1 MAATKEIHYFDSM
14 PDRGVSW
21 YAAHFEGVSHETAI
35 GEATPNYLS
44 DAGAAGRIAEL
55 LPDVRA
61 IAMLRNP
68 ADRAYS
74 AFQHGRSI
82 GREARSFRDA
92 LDDELDGRSATDPD
106 GRSLPPYIREGRY
119 GEQLQCLSMS
129 IPRDRIHVELFD
141 DLGGDPRAM
150 YQRVCAFL
158 GVSPE
163 PVPEIVGR
171 VVNGHQGFRSLRVR
185 RLTKRFPDR
194 FAWRTVER
202 TLGAINRRSAIYEPM
217 SGIERGL
224 LKDLYRED
232 IEALATWLGRD
243 LSAWLA

>member
-44 DAGAAGRIAEL
+44 NAGAAGRIAEL

-68 ADRAYS
+68 ADRAHS

-92 LDDELDGRSATDPD
+92 LDDELAGRSATDPD

-119 GEQLQCLSMS
+119 GEQLQRLSMS
-129 IPRDRIHVELFD
+129 IPRDRIHVELLD

-158 GVSPE
+158 GVATE

-171 VVNGHQGFRSLRVR
+171 IVNGRQGFRSLRVR
-185 RLTKRFPDR
+185 RLVKRLPEGPVR
-194 FAWRTVER
+194 RAMGR
-202 TLGAINRRSAIYEPM
+202 TLGTLNRRSAADEPM
-217 SGIERGL
+217 PDSHRAFL
-224 LKDLYRED
+224 NDLYRDDLET
-232 IEALATWLGRD
+232 LATWLGRD